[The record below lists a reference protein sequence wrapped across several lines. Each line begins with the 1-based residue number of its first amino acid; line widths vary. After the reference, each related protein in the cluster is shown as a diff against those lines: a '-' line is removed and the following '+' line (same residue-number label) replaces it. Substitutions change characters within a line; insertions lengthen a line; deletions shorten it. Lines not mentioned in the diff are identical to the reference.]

1 MISSPSPLQ
10 ILATVLAGLLIR
22 SVLRTFVFRHPL
34 DYIPGPPG
42 ENFIIGNL
50 KQIFSSDP
58 RDFYSTISQ
67 KYKGVATV
75 LGLFKER
82 ILVVDDPKALYHIF
96 VKDQNIYEETRVLI
110 AGSKVV
116 FGEGD
121 THRKQRKIM
130 NPVFSPAHMRTMTSQ
145 FFNIT
150 HKLRDVLIRKTS
162 EGPLE
167 IELMSW
173 LTRTSFEII
182 AQCGFGTSFDKITED
197 HSEHPFV
204 KSAKLLSPVS
214 RPFFLFQL
222 YVLPLITEH
231 NLGTPRFWRR
241 LVDILPIK
249 ALHTL
254 RDIVDT
260 MHETALGV
268 FNEKKEALADDEDTF
283 KATRKDIMSAL
294 MHANSKASEEEKLP
308 DNQVLAQITQVLPL
322 SPTILSGA
330 LSRIFWLLATYQD
343 VQEKLRSEIREMR
356 KECEEP
362 DYDRLS
368 AMPYL
373 EAVVRETL
381 RLYPPIIFMGREARQ
396 DAILPL
402 SKPIETVDGRKIQ
415 EINIPKDTSIFV
427 SLFGSNTS
435 PELWGPDSYEWKPER
450 WLAPLPEKLIEARIP
465 GVYSHL
471 MTFVGGGRSCIGFK
485 FAQMEIKVIL
495 YILLD
500 QHKFSLPKQEIFWN
514 NRGIAGPSVDRTRLQ
529 PEMPLLVS
537 RAN

>member
-1 MISSPSPLQ
+1 MISSPSLQ
-10 ILATVLAGLLIR
+10 ILGTVLAGLLIR
-22 SVLRTFVFRHPL
+22 SVLRAFVFRHPL
-34 DYIPGPPG
+34 DCIPGPPG
-42 ENFIIGNL
+42 DNIIIGNL

-58 RDFYSTISQ
+58 RDFYSAISQ

-82 ILVVDDPKALYHIF
+82 ILVIDDPKALYHIF
-96 VKDQNIYEETRVLI
+96 VKDQHIYEETRVLI

-116 FGEGD
+116 FGEGLLSTLGD

-145 FFNIT
+145 FFDIT
-150 HKLRDVLIRKTS
+150 QKLRDVFIRKTS
-162 EGPLE
+162 EGPQE
-167 IELMSW
+167 IEVMSW

-182 AQCGFGTSFDKITED
+182 AQCGFGTSFDKITDD

-241 LVDILPIK
+241 LVDILPSK
-249 ALHTL
+249 TLHSL

-260 MHETALGV
+260 MHETALNV
-268 FNEKKEALADDEDTF
+268 FNEKKEALANDEDTF
-283 KATRKDIMSAL
+283 KTTRKDIMSAL

-308 DNQVLAQITQVLPL
+308 DNQVLAQITE
-322 SPTILSGA
+322 SSTFTFAAIDSTSSA

-381 RLYPPIIFMGREARQ
+381 RL
-396 DAILPL
+396 
-402 SKPIETVDGRKIQ
+402 
-415 EINIPKDTSIFV
+415 
-427 SLFGSNTS
+427 NTS
-435 PELWGPDSYEWKPER
+435 PDLWGSDSYEWKPER
-450 WLAPLPEKLIEARIP
+450 WLAPLPEKLTEARIP

-495 YILLD
+495 YVLLD

-514 NRGIAGPSVDRTRLQ
+514 NRGIAGPSVDRSRLQ

-537 RAN
+537 CAN